1 MTQVTAQLWRHSTYN
16 PYIDLTFNQYLVGE
30 STPILVHTGDAG
42 ESASLLKA
50 LEGRKVSYIFV
61 SHFESD
67 ECGALSTVLSV
78 YPAAKV
84 ITGEVTARQL
94 EGFGIKADVLIA
106 HDGDRLNLSDVE
118 LDIIA
123 YPSEMH
129 LWDGLLCYDA
139 KHKIFFSSDLM
150 IRFGHSEQLSVSSS
164 WKEEV
169 EAISP
174 LQIADEERRRALKAR
189 LATLSVDLVATGH
202 GPVLTV

>member
-1 MTQVTAQLWRHSTYN
+1 MTQLTTHLWRHSTYN

-30 STPILVHTGDAG
+30 STPVLIHTGDEHEAP
-42 ESASLLKA
+42 SLLKA

-67 ECGALSTVLSV
+67 ECGSLATLLSV

-84 ITGEVTARQL
+84 IASEVTARQL
-94 EGFGIKADVLIA
+94 SGFGIKADVIVA
-106 HDGDRLNLSDVE
+106 KDGDRLTLGDVE
-118 LDIIA
+118 LDMIA

-129 LWDGLLCYDA
+129 LWDGLLCYEA

-150 IRFGHSEQLSVSSS
+150 IRFGHSEEISLKSD

-169 EAISP
+169 EAISSM
-174 LQIADEERRRALKAR
+174 QVADEEKRAALKAR
-189 LATLSVDLVATGH
+189 LASLSVDLVAPGH
-202 GPVLTV
+202 GPVLDV

>member
-1 MTQVTAQLWRHSTYN
+1 MTRLTTYLWRHSTYN

-30 STPILVHTGDAG
+30 HTPVLIHTGDEHEAP
-42 ESASLLKA
+42 SLLKA
-50 LEGRKVSYIFV
+50 LEGRKVSYVFV

-67 ECGALSTVLSV
+67 ECGSLATLLSV
-78 YPAAKV
+78 YPSAKV
-84 ITGEVTARQL
+84 IAGEVTARQL
-94 EGFGIKADVLIA
+94 AGFGIKGDVIIA
-106 HDGDRLNLSDVE
+106 RDGDRLTFGDVE
-118 LDIIA
+118 LEMIA

-129 LWDGLLCYDA
+129 LWDGLLCYET

-150 IRFGHSEQLSVSSS
+150 IRFGHSEEPSLKSD

-174 LQIADEERRRALKAR
+174 MQVADAKRRTALQER
-189 LATLSVDLVATGH
+189 LAPLSVALVAPGH